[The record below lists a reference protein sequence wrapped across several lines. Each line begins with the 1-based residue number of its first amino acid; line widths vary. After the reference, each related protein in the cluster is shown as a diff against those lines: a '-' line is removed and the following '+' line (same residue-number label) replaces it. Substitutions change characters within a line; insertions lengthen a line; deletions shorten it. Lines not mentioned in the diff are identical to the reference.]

1 MKSRSVAARLAWSF
15 AAVFIGGLLLVA
27 AFAYFELVIE
37 PAINPDVQEPLLQ
50 GVIELGAGAMVA
62 VALLSFGGWWLARRA
77 LRPAEILADAA
88 DRIHEGN
95 LSEPIS
101 MPGSGA
107 EFERLAHVFNAMTAR
122 LDASF
127 QRVRQFTLYASH
139 ELKTPLSI
147 LRAEFERMLDDP
159 ARSEADH
166 TAFARHLDEIER
178 LARIVDGLTFL
189 TKADAQ
195 LVPLICEPVALKP
208 LIVSAAEDATA
219 IAAEREV
226 EVTLDRCDE
235 AVISADRHRL
245 RQLLVIL
252 CDNAVKYNKPRGFV
266 RMSLVKDGQ
275 TATLRIIN
283 TGPGI
288 PHDEQARAFER
299 FYRGSTVQS
308 DCVEGTG
315 LGLSIAQWIVS
326 EHRGAVAFTSEPDRT
341 EFVVSFPVPDLEPKL
356 QSAPR
361 HLRCAH
367 GTSGPTQPSVKSE
380 DGDGGPE

>member
-15 AAVFIGGLLLVA
+15 AAVFVGGLLLVA
-27 AFAYFELVIE
+27 GFAYFELVIE
-37 PAINPDVQEPLLQ
+37 PAINPNVREPVLQ
-50 GVIELGAGAMVA
+50 GVVEIAAGAIVA
-62 VALLSFGGWWLARRA
+62 VALLSLGGWWFARRA
-77 LRPAEILADAA
+77 LRPAEVLADAA

-95 LSEPIS
+95 LSEPIT

-147 LRAEFERMLDDP
+147 LRADFERMLDDP

-178 LARIVDGLTFL
+178 LAGIVDGLTFL
-189 TKADAQ
+189 TKADSH
-195 LVPLICEPVALKP
+195 LIPLTCEPVALKP
-208 LIVSAAEDATA
+208 LIVSAVEDTTA
-219 IAAEREV
+219 LAAEHQI
-226 EVTLDRCDE
+226 EVTLDRCDD
-235 AVISADRHRL
+235 AVVNADRHRL

-252 CDNAVKYNKPRGFV
+252 CDNAVKYNKPHGSV
-266 RMSLVKDGQ
+266 RFSLAHDAAA
-275 TATLRIIN
+275 TTLRITN

-288 PHDEQARAFER
+288 PKDEQARVFER

-308 DCVEGTG
+308 DRIEGTG
-315 LGLSIAQWIVS
+315 LGLSIAQWIVA
-326 EHRGAVAFTSEPDRT
+326 EHGGAISFTSEPDRT
-341 EFVVSFPVPDLEPKL
+341 EFAVTFVN
-356 QSAPR
+356 Q
-361 HLRCAH
+361 
-367 GTSGPTQPSVKSE
+367 
-380 DGDGGPE
+380 

>member
-1 MKSRSVAARLAWSF
+1 MKSQSVAARLAWSF
-15 AAVFIGGLLLVA
+15 AAVFAGGLLLVA

-37 PAINPDVQEPLLQ
+37 PKFETEKREPVMQ
-50 GVIELGAGAMVA
+50 GVIEVAAEATIA
-62 VALLSFGGWWLARRA
+62 VALLSLGGWWLARRA
-77 LRPAEILADAA
+77 LRPAETLADAA

-95 LSEPIS
+95 LSEPIA

-107 EFERLAHVFNAMTAR
+107 EFERLAHVFNAMTTR

-147 LRAEFERMLDDP
+147 LRAEFEKLVDDP
-159 ARSEADH
+159 ARSEADR

-189 TKADAQ
+189 TKADAH
-195 LVPLICEPVALKP
+195 LIPLTCEPVTLKP
-208 LIVSAAEDATA
+208 LVVSAAEDTTA
-219 IAAEREV
+219 LAAERQIK
-226 EVTLDRCDE
+226 VTLDRCDE
-235 AVISADRHRL
+235 ATVKADRHRL

-252 CDNAVKYNKPRGFV
+252 CDNAVKYNKPHGSI
-266 RMSLVKDGQ
+266 RMSLVHDDSI
-275 TATLRIIN
+275 TTLRIIN

-288 PHDEQARAFER
+288 PKDEQARVFER

-308 DCVEGTG
+308 DRIEGTG

-326 EHRGAVAFTSEPDRT
+326 EHGGTLSFTSESDHT
-341 EFVVSFPVPDLEPKL
+341 EFVVRFAD
-356 QSAPR
+356 Q
-361 HLRCAH
+361 
-367 GTSGPTQPSVKSE
+367 
-380 DGDGGPE
+380 

>member
-1 MKSRSVAARLAWSF
+1 MKSRSVASRLAWSF

-37 PAINPDVQEPLLQ
+37 PARETEKREPFMQ
-50 GVIELGAGAMVA
+50 GVIEIAAEAAIA
-62 VALLSFGGWWLARRA
+62 VALLSLGGWWLARRA
-77 LRPAEILADAA
+77 LRPAEVLADAA

-95 LSEPIS
+95 LSEPIA

-166 TAFARHLDEIER
+166 AAFVRHLDEIER

-189 TKADAQ
+189 TKADAR
-195 LVPLICEPVALKP
+195 LIPLTREPVELKS
-208 LIVSAAEDATA
+208 LVVSAAEDTTA
-219 IAAEREV
+219 LAAEHHI
-226 EVTLDRCDE
+226 EVTLDRCDD
-235 AVISADRHRL
+235 AVVNADRHRL

-252 CDNAVKYNKPRGFV
+252 CDNAVKYNRPHGSV
-266 RMSLVKDGQ
+266 RISLVHDEA
-275 TATLRIIN
+275 ATRLRIIN

-288 PHDEQARAFER
+288 PKDEQARVFER
-299 FYRGSTVQS
+299 FYRGSTVQA
-308 DCVEGTG
+308 DRIDGTG
-315 LGLSIAQWIVS
+315 LGLSIAHWIVT
-326 EHRGAVAFTSEPDRT
+326 EHGGTLGFTSEPDRT
-341 EFVVSFPVPDLEPKL
+341 EFIMRFEN
-356 QSAPR
+356 
-361 HLRCAH
+361 
-367 GTSGPTQPSVKSE
+367 
-380 DGDGGPE
+380 